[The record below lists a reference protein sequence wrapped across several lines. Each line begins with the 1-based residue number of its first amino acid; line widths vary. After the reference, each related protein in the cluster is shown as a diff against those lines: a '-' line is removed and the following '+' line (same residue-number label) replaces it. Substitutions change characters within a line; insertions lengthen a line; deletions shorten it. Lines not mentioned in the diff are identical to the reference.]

1 MSPPKSHELA
11 QMLYNCFSFQIVTN
25 HLLLHQKA
33 LDLLVRLFESS
44 FEELDVLVRVSHNI
58 Y

>member
-1 MSPPKSHELA
+1 MFCLFP
-11 QMLYNCFSFQIVTN
+11 QIVTN

-44 FEELDVLVRVSHNI
+44 FEELDVLVRVSLI
-58 Y
+58 PV